1 MPPLPAVVYRE
12 HSLGPA
18 PGQTL
23 VNGLVI
29 FLAICTILHFGAD
42 ILIPVALAILL
53 SILLAPMV
61 GAAAPAAAEGGGGDG
76 RARRAELLGGAFRLC
91 TPPTAPRAAPAT
103 AARLNRCSRAS
114 SRTRP
119 RAAGACCGS
128 AISARL
134 RRRNTPISNGAA
146 AASIKRFSAVN

>member
-1 MPPLPAVVYRE
+1 MRPLPAVVYRE
-12 HSLGPA
+12 HSPGPA
-18 PGQTL
+18 PGQAL

-91 TPPTAPRAAPAT
+91 TPPTAPRAAPA
-103 AARLNRCSRAS
+103 
-114 SRTRP
+114 
-119 RAAGACCGS
+119 
-128 AISARL
+128 
-134 RRRNTPISNGAA
+134 AA
-146 AASIKRFSAVN
+146 AASIGAAGQVPGRGRARRAHAVALPSQRAFGGETCLSRTAQPQPQSSASTP